1 MLLSLVVWVFL
12 LEFIIYRFDGNS
24 ITSNSIDSIYSHSK
38 NFNFKRYS
46 FSYWAIQNF
55 MMLKGYSFH
64 LWICRNPFIQRL
76 CISTITKIP
85 IRKNIRSMF
94 ISNFQGSRS
103 ANYFALPVLQEMF
116 TCLSETNNFL
126 TIKLLNW
133 ILLTYQR
140 SKYHNLRQ
148 F

>member
-64 LWICRNPFIQRL
+64 LWIYRNYFILGMHKYVGRQHL
-76 CISTITKIP
+76 CISTITKMP
-85 IRKNIRSMF
+85 IQKSIRSMF
-94 ISNFQGSRS
+94 TSNFQGSRS
-103 ANYFALPVLQEMF
+103 ANYFALPVLQEML

-133 ILLTYQR
+133 I
-140 SKYHNLRQ
+140 
-148 F
+148 

>member
-64 LWICRNPFIQRL
+64 LWIYINYFILGLHKSQPQRL

-85 IRKNIRSMF
+85 IPKSIRSMF
-94 ISNFQGSRS
+94 ISNLQGSRS
-103 ANYFALPVLQEMF
+103 ANYFAMPVLQEMF

-133 ILLTYQR
+133 I
-140 SKYHNLRQ
+140 
-148 F
+148 